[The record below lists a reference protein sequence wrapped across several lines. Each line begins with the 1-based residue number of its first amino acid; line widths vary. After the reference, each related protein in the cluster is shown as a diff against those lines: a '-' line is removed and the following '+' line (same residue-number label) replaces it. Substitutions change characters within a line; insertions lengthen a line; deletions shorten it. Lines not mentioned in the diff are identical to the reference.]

1 MTKISAGVNATADFD
16 AEKIDKTIFV
26 NPFGRLEVGL
36 GKWRSNGQKCAKTN
50 SNAYTLL
57 AKGGLVYN
65 FGTKKADPENLIAE
79 RKANFD
85 YFVGAELGLFFIK
98 DMHKN
103 SEYYLSGGYM
113 LESKSIFGE
122 LGIRTFLNT
131 LYSRR

>member
-1 MTKISAGVNATADFD
+1 MHILCWQRVDWSIILALKKSTL
-16 AEKIDKTIFV
+16 KID
-26 NPFGRLEVGL
+26 R
-36 GKWRSNGQKCAKTN
+36 
-50 SNAYTLL
+50 
-57 AKGGLVYN
+57 
-65 FGTKKADPENLIAE
+65 
-79 RKANFD
+79 RKEGNFD